1 VHVTHPAGAT
11 ERPDVDYWLFDL
23 LVLGVP
29 IALLVGRTRPS
40 AALLR
45 ATGALAVVALL
56 WTAPWDE
63 HLVRTGVWSYG
74 PDRVLATIGSVP
86 AEEYAFVVLLV
97 ALVAAWGHRTG
108 RLPAG
113 PAALS
118 RGSRSTGAL
127 CWLAVALAGAGAVA
141 VGGQLRY
148 LGLLLVWVAPPLA
161 LQRAVAG
168 DLLRPRLV
176 DRAVLALPVALWLC
190 AADRLALA
198 DGIWSIAPASSTG
211 VLLLGLPLEEALFF
225 LVTTLLVTDGLVLA
239 TDPRAL
245 ARAMALARRGLA
257 LVRPGTPALPLG
269 AVQRGSRTV

>member
-1 VHVTHPAGAT
+1 M
-11 ERPDVDYWLFDL
+11 DYWVFDL

-29 IALLVGRTRPS
+29 IALLVGRTRPT
-40 AALLR
+40 APLLR
-45 ATGALAVVALL
+45 ATGALSTVALL

-74 PDRVLATIGSVP
+74 PDRVLATVGSVP

-113 PAALS
+113 PSVLAH
-118 RGSRSTGAL
+118 GSRTSGAL

-141 VGGQLRY
+141 VGGPLRY

-168 DLLRPRLV
+168 DLLRPRLA
-176 DRAVLALPVALWLC
+176 DRVVLALPVALWLC
-190 AADRLALA
+190 TADRLALA

-211 VLLLGLPLEEALFF
+211 GLLLGLPLEEALFF
-225 LVTTLLVTDGLVLA
+225 LLTTLLVTDGLVLA

-245 ARAMALARRGLA
+245 ARAVALARTAYAGAHVQL
-257 LVRPGTPALPLG
+257 RPVPPAPLG
-269 AVQRGSRTV
+269 AVRRGSRTV

>member
-1 VHVTHPAGAT
+1 
-11 ERPDVDYWLFDL
+11 VDYWLFDL

-29 IALLVGRTRPS
+29 IALLLRRRWPGP
-40 AALLR
+40 ALLR

-74 PDRVLATIGSVP
+74 PDRVIATVGSVP
-86 AEEYAFVVLLV
+86 VEEYAFVVLLV
-97 ALVAAWGHRTG
+97 VLVSAWGQRTG
-108 RLPAG
+108 RLPARS
-113 PAALS
+113 LD
-118 RGSRSTGAL
+118 RVHGSRTSGAL
-127 CWLAVALAGAGAVA
+127 CWVAVALAGAGAVA
-141 VGGQLRY
+141 VGGPLRY
-148 LGLLLVWVAPPLA
+148 LGLLLLWVAPPLA

-168 DLLRPRLV
+168 DLLRPRLA
-176 DRAVLALPVALWLC
+176 DRLLLALPVALWLC

-225 LVTTLLVTDGLVLA
+225 LLTTLLVTDGLVLA

-245 ARAMALARRGLA
+245 ARVT
-257 LVRPGTPALPLG
+257 VRASPLG
-269 AVQRGSRTV
+269 VASGRSRTV

>member
-1 VHVTHPAGAT
+1 
-11 ERPDVDYWLFDL
+11 VDYWLFDL

-118 RGSRSTGAL
+118 RGSRSSGAL

-141 VGGQLRY
+141 LGGQLRY

-168 DLLRPRLV
+168 DLLARG
-176 DRAVLALPVALWLC
+176 W
-190 AADRLALA
+190 
-198 DGIWSIAPASSTG
+198 STG
-211 VLLLGLPLEEALFF
+211 RCWRCPSRCGCARPTGWPWPTAS
-225 LVTTLLVTDGLVLA
+225 GPSRRPA
-239 TDPRAL
+239 APGSCCSASRSRRRCSSCSPRCW
-245 ARAMALARRGLA
+245 
-257 LVRPGTPALPLG
+257 
-269 AVQRGSRTV
+269 

>member
-1 VHVTHPAGAT
+1 M
-11 ERPDVDYWLFDL
+11 DYWLFDL

-29 IALLVGRTRPS
+29 IALLVGRSRPS

-45 ATGALAVVALL
+45 ATGGLAVVALL

-74 PDRVLATIGSVP
+74 PDRVLATVGSVP

-118 RGSRSTGAL
+118 RGSRSSGAL
-127 CWLAVALAGAGAVA
+127 CWLAVALTGAGALA

-148 LGLLLVWVAPPLA
+148 LGLLLIWVAPPLA

-211 VLLLGLPLEEALFF
+211 VLVLGLPLEEGLFF
-225 LVTTLLVTDGLVLA
+225 LLTTLLVTDGLLLA
-239 TDPRAL
+239 ADPRAGD
-245 ARAMALARRGLA
+245 RAVA
-257 LVRPGTPALPLG
+257 LVRTARTALRWQPRLAPPAPLG
-269 AVQRGSRTV
+269 AVRRGSRTV

>member
-1 VHVTHPAGAT
+1 M
-11 ERPDVDYWLFDL
+11 DYWLFDL

-29 IALLVGRTRPS
+29 IALLVGRTPPS

-45 ATGALAVVALL
+45 ATGCLAVVALL

-113 PAALS
+113 PAALAQ
-118 RGSRSTGAL
+118 GSRATGAL
-127 CWLAVALAGAGAVA
+127 CWLAVALAGAAALA

-148 LGLLLVWVAPPLA
+148 LGLLLIWVAPPLA

-168 DLLRPRLV
+168 DLLRPRLT
-176 DRAVLALPVALWLC
+176 DRVVLALPVALWLC

-211 VLLLGLPLEEALFF
+211 LLVLGLPVEEGLFF
-225 LVTTLLVTDGLVLA
+225 LLTTLLVAVGLVLA

-245 ARAMALARRGLA
+245 ARALA
-257 LVRPGTPALPLG
+257 LVRTATARLRPQPARPQRLAPTAPLG
-269 AVQRGSRTV
+269 VARRGSRTV